1 MPEVGEIVVSLEHEF
16 EIIGVQGTQITEV
29 SIDDEALGRANTA
42 APEAAEAEPPSG
54 SGG

>member
-1 MPEVGEIVVSLEHEF
+1 VPEVGETVVSLEHEF

-29 SIDDEALGRANTA
+29 SIDDEALGRAKPA